1 MNISIICI
9 FRTNNFVIL
18 FMSQLLN
25 HHKNKRKLTTL
36 VENKT
41 TYNAEYAELNIY
53 ETYAFAEKV
62 ALKFDFP
69 IIASMLT
76 GKKTMHIDGIPAF
89 DFFPGESVVMPT
101 NEEMVI
107 DFPLATKENPTQCLA
122 LGIDAFKIE
131 EVVQNFNR
139 VVAIENENNDWNLDK
154 DTSHLINNA
163 DVNHLV
169 ERLTYTFTNNNKSK
183 DVLLDL
189 MIQELIVRLLQT
201 KAKSLI
207 LRDESQIFNDTRIG
221 TVIKYIK
228 DNLTNKDINVD
239 TLAKKAYM
247 STSHFHKQFKNTLGI
262 SPIDYINSEKI
273 KFSKKLI
280 KESKDLRISEIAFK
294 SGFNNTSYF
303 NRQFKKME
311 LMTPQQFKHSI
322 TILK

>member
-1 MNISIICI
+1 
-9 FRTNNFVIL
+9 
-18 FMSQLLN
+18 MSSLLTQ
-25 HHKNKRKLTTL
+25 HKSHRKLSTL
-36 VENKT
+36 VENRT

-53 ETYAFAEKV
+53 ETHAFAEKV
-62 ALKFDFP
+62 SLTFDFP
-69 IIASMLT
+69 IIASMLS
-76 GKKTMHIDGIPAF
+76 GKKVMHLEGFEAF

-101 NEEMVI
+101 NKEMVI
-107 DFPLATKENPTQCLA
+107 DFPLATKDKPTQCLA

-131 EVVQNFNR
+131 EVVAKFNHN
-139 VVAIENENNDWNLDK
+139 VAIENENNNWDLDK
-154 DTSHLINNA
+154 TTSHLINNV
-163 DVNHLV
+163 DVNHLI

-207 LRDESQIFNDTRIG
+207 INDANTFNDTRIG
-221 TVIKYIK
+221 TVIKFIK
-228 DNLTNKDINVD
+228 DNLTNKDISVD
-239 TLAKKAYM
+239 LLAKKAYM
-247 STSHFHKQFKNTLGI
+247 STSHFHKQFKDTLGI

-280 KESKDLRISEIAFK
+280 KQYKNLRMSEVAYK

-311 LMTPQQFKHSI
+311 MMTPQQFKLSVS
-322 TILK
+322 K

>member
-1 MNISIICI
+1 MTS
-9 FRTNNFVIL
+9 
-18 FMSQLLN
+18 LLN
-25 HHKNKRKLTTL
+25 QHRSHRKLTTL
-36 VENKT
+36 VENRT

-53 ETYAFAEKV
+53 ETHAYAEKV
-62 ALKFDFP
+62 SLTFGFP

-76 GKKTMHIDGIPAF
+76 GKKIMHIDGFEAF

-101 NEEMVI
+101 NKEMVI
-107 DFPLATKENPTQCLA
+107 DFPLATVEKPTQCLA

-131 EVVQNFNR
+131 EVVEKFNQN
-139 VVAIENENNDWNLDK
+139 VAIENENNNWDLDH
-154 DTSHLINNA
+154 TASHLINNV
-163 DVNHLV
+163 DVNHLI

-207 LRDESQIFNDTRIG
+207 INDTNNIFNDTRIG
-221 TVIKYIK
+221 TVIKFIK
-228 DNLTNKDINVD
+228 DNLTNKDITVD
-239 TLAKKAYM
+239 QLAKKAYM
-247 STSHFHKQFKNTLGI
+247 STSHFHKQFKNTLGV

-273 KFSKKLI
+273 KFAKKLI
-280 KESKDLRISEIAFK
+280 KESKDVRMSEIAYK

-311 LMTPQQFKHSI
+311 MMTPAQFKSSI
-322 TILK
+322 ANS

>member
-1 MNISIICI
+1 MKS
-9 FRTNNFVIL
+9 
-18 FMSQLLN
+18 LLN
-25 HHKNKRKLTTL
+25 QHRNNRKLTTL
-36 VENKT
+36 VENRT
-41 TYNAEYAELNIY
+41 TYNADYAELNIY
-53 ETYAFAEKV
+53 ETHAFAEKV
-62 ALKFDFP
+62 ALTFNFP
-69 IIASMLT
+69 VIASMLT
-76 GKKTMHIDGIPAF
+76 GKKVMHIDGFEAF

-101 NEEMVI
+101 NKEMVI
-107 DFPLATKENPTQCLA
+107 DFPIATKENPTQCLA
-122 LGIDAFKIE
+122 LGIDAFKID
-131 EVVQNFNR
+131 EVVEKFNQQ
-139 VVAIENENNDWNLDK
+139 VAIENENNTWDLDET
-154 DTSHLINNA
+154 TSHLINNT
-163 DVNHLV
+163 DVNHLI

-207 LRDESQIFNDTRIG
+207 INDPNQVFNDTRIG

-228 DNLTNKDINVD
+228 DNLTNKDISVD
-239 TLAKKAYM
+239 LLAKKAYM

-280 KESKDLRISEIAFK
+280 KESKDFRMSEIAFK

-311 LMTPQQFKHSI
+311 LMTPQQFKASI
-322 TILK
+322 NKF

>member
-1 MNISIICI
+1 
-9 FRTNNFVIL
+9 
-18 FMSQLLN
+18 MSQLLN
-25 HHKNKRKLTTL
+25 HHKNNRKLTTL
-36 VENKT
+36 VENRT

-53 ETYAFAEKV
+53 ETHAFAEKV
-62 ALKFDFP
+62 SLTFDFP

-76 GKKTMHIDGIPAF
+76 GKKIMHIDGFDAF

-101 NEEMVI
+101 NKEMVI
-107 DFPLATKENPTQCLA
+107 DFPIATESSPTQCLA
-122 LGIDAFKIE
+122 LGIDALKID

-139 VVAIENENNDWNLDK
+139 AVAIENENNNWQIDE
-154 DTSHLINNA
+154 TASHLINNV
-163 DVNHLV
+163 DVNHLI

-207 LRDESQIFNDTRIG
+207 INDPHQVFNDTRIG

-228 DNLTNKDINVD
+228 ENLTNKDITVD
-239 TLAKKAYM
+239 VLAKKAYM
-247 STSHFHKQFKNTLGI
+247 SSSHFHKQFKNTLGI

-280 KESKDLRISEIAFK
+280 KETKDLRISEIAFK

>member
-1 MNISIICI
+1 
-9 FRTNNFVIL
+9 
-18 FMSQLLN
+18 MSYLLN
-25 HHKNKRKLTTL
+25 QHKSQRKLTTL

-41 TYNAEYAELNIY
+41 TYNADYAELNIY
-53 ETYAFAEKV
+53 ETHAFAEKV
-62 ALKFDFP
+62 ALTFDFP
-69 IIASMLT
+69 VIASMLT
-76 GKKTMHIDGIPAF
+76 GKKIMHIDGIPPF

-101 NEEMVI
+101 NKEMVI
-107 DFPLATKENPTQCLA
+107 DFPLATKNDPTQCLA

-139 VVAIENENNDWNLDK
+139 IVAIENENNNWNI
-154 DTSHLINNA
+154 DTNASHLINNT

-169 ERLTYTFTNNNKSK
+169 KRLTHTFTNNNKSK

-207 LRDESQIFNDTRIG
+207 LTNENNIFNDTRIG
-221 TVIKYIK
+221 TVIKFIK
-228 DNLTNKDINVD
+228 NNLTNKDINVD
-239 TLAKKAYM
+239 VLAKKAHM
-247 STSHFHKQFKNTLGI
+247 SSSHFHKQFKNTLGI

-280 KESKDLRISEIAFK
+280 KESKDCRMSEIAFK

-311 LMTPQQFKHSI
+311 MVTPQQFKKSI
-322 TILK
+322 HY

>member
-1 MNISIICI
+1 MNG
-9 FRTNNFVIL
+9 
-18 FMSQLLN
+18 LLSN
-25 HHKNKRKLTTL
+25 HKSNRKLTTL
-36 VENKT
+36 VENRT
-41 TYNAEYAELNIY
+41 TYSAEYAELNIY
-53 ETYAFAEKV
+53 ETHAFAEQV
-62 ALKFDFP
+62 SLTFDFP

-76 GKKTMHIDGIPAF
+76 GKKIMHIDGFDAF

-101 NEEMVI
+101 NKEMVI
-107 DFPLATKENPTQCLA
+107 DFPLATIEQPTQCLA

-131 EVVQNFNR
+131 EVVEKFNHN
-139 VVAIENENNDWNLDK
+139 VAIENENNNWDLDQNA
-154 DTSHLINNA
+154 SHLINNV
-163 DVNHLV
+163 DVNHLI
-169 ERLTYTFTNNNKSK
+169 ERLTHTFTNSNKSK

-207 LRDESQIFNDTRIG
+207 VNDTHIFNDTRIG

-228 DNLTNKDINVD
+228 DNLTNKDISVD
-239 TLAKKAYM
+239 VLAKKAYM

-280 KESKDLRISEIAFK
+280 KECKNLRMSEIAYK

-311 LMTPQQFKHSI
+311 MITPQQFKAS
-322 TILK
+322 LA

>member
-1 MNISIICI
+1 MKS
-9 FRTNNFVIL
+9 F
-18 FMSQLLN
+18 LN
-25 HHKNKRKLTTL
+25 KHYSSRKLTTL
-36 VENKT
+36 VENRT
-41 TYNAEYAELNIY
+41 TYNAEFSELNIY
-53 ETYAFAEKV
+53 ETHAFAKKV
-62 ALKFDFP
+62 ALTFDFP
-69 IIASMLT
+69 IVASMLT
-76 GKKTMHIDGIPAF
+76 GKKIMHLEGFESF
-89 DFFPGESVVMPT
+89 DFSPGESLVMPA
-101 NEEMVI
+101 NKKMII
-107 DFPLATKENPTQCLA
+107 DFPLATESNPTQCLA
-122 LGIDAFKIE
+122 LGIDAFKIN
-131 EVVQNFNR
+131 EVVEKFNQQLT
-139 VVAIENENNDWNLDK
+139 IENENNNWNLDE
-154 DTSHLINNA
+154 TASHLINNT

-207 LRDESQIFNDTRIG
+207 INDTDKIFEDTRIG

-228 DNLTNKDINVD
+228 ENLTNKDITVD
-239 TLAKKAYM
+239 VLAKKAYL

-280 KESKDLRISEIAFK
+280 KETKNFRMSEIAFK

-311 LMTPQQFKHSI
+311 LMTPQQFKESI
-322 TILK
+322 SS

>member
-1 MNISIICI
+1 MTS
-9 FRTNNFVIL
+9 
-18 FMSQLLN
+18 LLN
-25 HHKNKRKLTTL
+25 QHRSNRKLTTL
-36 VENKT
+36 VENRT

-53 ETYAFAEKV
+53 ETHAYAEKV
-62 ALKFDFP
+62 SLTFGFP

-76 GKKTMHIDGIPAF
+76 GKKIMHIDGFESF

-101 NEEMVI
+101 NKEMVI
-107 DFPLATKENPTQCLA
+107 DFPLATEEKPTQCLA

-131 EVVQNFNR
+131 EIVQKFNQN
-139 VVAIENENNDWNLDK
+139 VAIENENNNWDLDH
-154 DTSHLINNA
+154 TASHLINNL
-163 DVNHLV
+163 DVNHLI

-207 LRDESQIFNDTRIG
+207 INDTNNIFNDTRIG
-221 TVIKYIK
+221 TVIKFIK
-228 DNLTNKDINVD
+228 DNLTNKDITVD
-239 TLAKKAYM
+239 QLAKKAYM
-247 STSHFHKQFKNTLGI
+247 STSHFHKQFKNTLGV

-273 KFSKKLI
+273 KFAKKLI
-280 KESKDLRISEIAFK
+280 KESKDVRMSEIAFK

-311 LMTPQQFKHSI
+311 MMTPAQFKSSI
-322 TILK
+322 ANS